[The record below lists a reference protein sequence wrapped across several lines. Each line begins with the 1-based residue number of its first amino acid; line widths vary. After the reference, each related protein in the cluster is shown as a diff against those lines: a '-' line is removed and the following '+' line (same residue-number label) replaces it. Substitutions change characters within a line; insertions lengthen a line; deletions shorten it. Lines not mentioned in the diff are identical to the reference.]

1 MRLGAD
7 PPVSTWRAR
16 SGQSRI
22 IVPMAT
28 EVTSAVVPPR
38 TGRVLQTLAAAAG
51 AIVGIRRCD
60 LEPGDRLVVATR
72 NSIYQLVAAA
82 DGRFTVSGGW
92 FERQGLGQQRVA
104 VAGCTA
110 GGRALFTDLLAAP
123 GMFLEFGNGAVTTR
137 ILHVRRLPRSQAGA
151 TA

>member
-1 MRLGAD
+1 M
-7 PPVSTWRAR
+7 
-16 SGQSRI
+16 Q
-22 IVPMAT
+22 
-28 EVTSAVVPPR
+28 EVTTAFGSPPR
-38 TGRVLQTLAAAAG
+38 SGRVLQSLAAAAG
-51 AIVGIRRCD
+51 AIVGFRRSD

-137 ILHVRRLPRSQAGA
+137 ILHVRRLRRAEAGA
-151 TA
+151 PS